1 MYFVLALLVPH
12 CFLPLSVVYVLDSLF
27 SIKMFTS
34 LNKAD
39 AKTQERLFLIRL
51 YISVPRV
58 MQSV

>member
-1 MYFVLALLVPH
+1 MNKLDQSQVIRTLPSLLEYPIYH
-12 CFLPLSVVYVLDSLF
+12 F
-27 SIKMFTS
+27 KMFTS

-58 MQSV
+58 MQDI